1 MSRGRDIVERLRR
14 LEGGGLRTFAE
25 DPPFVWERAEGCHV
39 EDADGR
45 RYLDL
50 YGGFAVAA
58 IGYGHPKVVEAIQS
72 QAATLMHCP
81 SAHPSRVRAEF
92 YEALA
97 SIAPAGRKRS
107 RPAGAMLASAS

>member
-1 MSRGRDIVERLRR
+1 MSKSQDIVARLRK

-25 DPPFVWERAEGCHV
+25 DPPLVWEKAEGCHV
-39 EDADGR
+39 WDADGK

-58 IGYGHPKVVEAIQS
+58 IGYGHPKVVTAIQD

-81 SAHPSRVRAEF
+81 SAHPSRIRAEF

-97 SIAPAGRKRS
+97 SIAPTGVERFL
-107 RPAGAMLASAS
+107 PAVTG